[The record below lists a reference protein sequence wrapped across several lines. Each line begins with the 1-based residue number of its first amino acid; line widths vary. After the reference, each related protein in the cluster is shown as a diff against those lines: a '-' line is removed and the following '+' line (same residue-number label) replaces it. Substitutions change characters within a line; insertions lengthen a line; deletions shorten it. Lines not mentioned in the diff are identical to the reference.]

1 MDNEEK
7 NNIMDEITQ
16 IIDENPTSNSPIKG
30 ESKFKNPFFIIGII
44 VVIIAVAW
52 IYFNE
57 YAYNFFEKIE
67 SGIENIWSSTEEEY
81 YEYNEEPKL
90 SEDEQ
95 MKQFEEYKKNV
106 EISRIVDAEGDCHII
121 LTNNNDVELKDLEL
135 YVIYYNDENVPIE
148 IENERFYGIL
158 PKGKTSARMYDTP
171 TEFSRYEFLL
181 KTDYYEYGSDY
192 NISCPEDV
200 GYVDREE
207 EDYII
212 ISCINKSDS
221 QIDSVGFMV
230 TFYDENDNIV
240 SIQNTYD
247 IDIRKNE
254 EFDVRVYKP
263 FDVEYSRYE
272 IVLENAYRENY

>member
-7 NNIMDEITQ
+7 NNIMDEINQ
-16 IIDENPTSNSPIKG
+16 LIDENPTGSSPIKG

-44 VVIIAVAW
+44 VVIAVVGW
-52 IYFNE
+52 ICFNE
-57 YAYNFFEKIE
+57 YDFFEE
-67 SGIENIWSSTEEEY
+67 MQSSIENIGSSNEEY
-81 YEYNEEPKL
+81 YEYNEETVL

-106 EISRIVDAEGDCHII
+106 EISRIVDAEGDCHVI
-121 LTNNNDVELKDLEL
+121 LTNNNDVELDDLEL
-135 YVIYYNDENVPIE
+135 YIIYYNDENAPIE
-148 IENERFYGIL
+148 IENHRFYGVL
-158 PKGKTSARMYDTP
+158 PNGKTSAQLYDTP
-171 TEFSRYEFLL
+171 KEFSRYEFLL
-181 KTDYYEYGSDY
+181 KTDYYDYGSDY
-192 NISCPEDV
+192 YISCPEDI

-207 EDYII
+207 ENYII

-240 SIQNTYD
+240 YIQNTYD

-263 FDVEYSRYE
+263 YDLEYSRYE